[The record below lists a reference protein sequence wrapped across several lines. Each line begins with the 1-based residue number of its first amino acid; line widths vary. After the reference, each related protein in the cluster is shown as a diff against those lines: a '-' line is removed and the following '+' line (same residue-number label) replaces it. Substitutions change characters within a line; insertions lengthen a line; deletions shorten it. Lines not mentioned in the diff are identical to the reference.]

1 MPVSP
6 SPSPLFRHERVVFYG
21 LDRVF
26 VAVWNDAPE
35 LSQMLAMAEHGRAFE
50 SAHGPAAL
58 VNIAADGKPSFSDDV
73 RRIAVELTRDA
84 TLFQLARAHVVLMTG
99 FTGIAV
105 RSFINTFLLLGKPPR
120 PTRMLASIDDASAW
134 LPAFLPTD
142 SWTPEAL
149 ADAVQRLM
157 SSS

>member
-1 MPVSP
+1 MSS
-6 SPSPLFRHERVVFYG
+6 SPSPLFRDERVVFYG
-21 LDRVF
+21 LDQLF
-26 VAVWNDAPE
+26 VAVWSDAPE
-35 LSQMLAMAEHGRAFE
+35 LSQMQAMAEHGRAFE

-73 RRIAVELTRDA
+73 RRIAVELTRDP
-84 TLFQLARAHVVLMTG
+84 TLFQLARAHVILMTG
-99 FTGIAV
+99 FAGIAV

-142 SWTPEAL
+142 RWTPETIS
-149 ADAVQRLM
+149 DAVQRLM
-157 SSS
+157 SSP